1 MDAGLVDHYEKK
13 HFEAARLSKCDA
25 EQKEGNQL
33 GYFKLATLFFILA
46 IGMLSSSL
54 AFLYELCC
62 RQLQKHSTDHKSIYA
77 TKMPQFIQASPNPYL
92 VSSNWF
98 LTVQIIKFYAKNVEI
113 MKGKINLTK
122 KEFHKQ

>member
-25 EQKEGNQL
+25 GQKEGNRL

-46 IGMLSSSL
+46 IGMLFSSL

-62 RQLQKHSTDHKSIYA
+62 RQFQKNSSLNDINMIMYA
-77 TKMPQFIQASPNPYL
+77 DA
-92 VSSNWF
+92 
-98 LTVQIIKFYAKNVEI
+98 
-113 MKGKINLTK
+113 
-122 KEFHKQ
+122 

>member
-46 IGMLSSSL
+46 IGMLFSSL

-62 RQLQKHSTDHKSIYA
+62 RQFQKNSSLNDINMIMYADAWKIPPLIQKLLEIPSLIELTYILFKS
-77 TKMPQFIQASPNPYL
+77 FILLPKNTEID
-92 VSSNWF
+92 
-98 LTVQIIKFYAKNVEI
+98 LT
-113 MKGKINLTK
+113 
-122 KEFHKQ
+122 